1 MRLAEFDLINS
12 KTLIAH
18 GLYISDADVELLNAQ
33 DGFLVHNAR
42 SNMNN
47 HVGYNPACRRCAIWR
62 SAPTASVPTCS
73 RR

>member
-33 DGFLVHNAR
+33 DGF
-42 SNMNN
+42 
-47 HVGYNPACRRCAIWR
+47 PCTTP
-62 SAPTASVPTCS
+62 APT
-73 RR
+73 